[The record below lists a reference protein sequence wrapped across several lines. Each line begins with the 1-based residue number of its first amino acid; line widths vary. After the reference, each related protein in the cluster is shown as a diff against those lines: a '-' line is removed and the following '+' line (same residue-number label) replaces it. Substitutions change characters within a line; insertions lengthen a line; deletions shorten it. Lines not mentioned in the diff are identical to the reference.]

1 MLAAT
6 PTKERLVAH
15 AFFWILKHREFPYHT
30 YPPTYAK
37 MTQTKKGRLKEKEAN
52 VGYAFFRVTER

>member
-15 AFFWILKHREFPYHT
+15 AFFFFWILKHREFPYHT

-37 MTQTKKGRLKEKEAN
+37 MTQTKK
-52 VGYAFFRVTER
+52 VD